1 MKVRFSDAFLASHRI
16 NQRQRMQILLHVS
29 DVAFKFSP
37 LRLVSSFWLS
47 GHLFL
52 AMQFISELIWVNKR
66 CNKPTWQAKTIISY
80 SSPLIPLKSASA
92 RARDRNTARANQS
105 ASQECQLATNQ
116 RLKSADLRHRRK
128 QTSKPTKPDLR
139 LGLLPLAFGLGRIIR
154 ILPKLSSEIP
164 FLTEIMQS
172 KNSSVIHL
180 FCKFITNCFYERKCK
195 LDAWIRK

>member
-1 MKVRFSDAFLASHRI
+1 
-16 NQRQRMQILLHVS
+16 MQKYTCCSWHVS

-52 AMQFISELIWVNKR
+52 AMQFISEFIWVNVR
-66 CNKPTWQAKTIISY
+66 WNGPTWQAKTIISY

-92 RARDRNTARANQS
+92 RTRDRNTVRANQS

-116 RLKSADLRHRRK
+116 RLKSADLRHRRKQTNK

-180 FCKFITNCFYERKCK
+180 FCKFIANYFYERKCK